1 VWRLSWA
8 ERDLSRRRATRI
20 LNPIGAV
27 LEVVSALISRKKVIE
42 HRVGAASVP
51 AKESKGRG
59 KKSLY
64 FILLIILRLI
74 LSGSGAVEA
83 AGLAMLIGIGG
94 AFYQITR
101 WFFD

>member
-1 VWRLSWA
+1 MEAVLG
-8 ERDLSRRRATRI
+8 L
-20 LNPIGAV
+20 IGAV
-27 LEVVSALISRKKVIE
+27 LGVVSALISRKKVIE
-42 HRVGAASVP
+42 HRVGAASAS

-64 FILLIILRLI
+64 FILLVILGVI
-74 LSGSGAVEA
+74 LGVNGAEA
-83 AGLAMLIGIGG
+83 AAGWAIMIGIGG